1 MWTWHFLSDQHILFD
16 LEKESV
22 LVWTP
27 SRRLGGRRIICHDD
41 RYILKTAVD
50 KEAIIV
56 SNDEYR
62 DMVHENPD
70 FRKAVEER
78 LLMYNFIDEK

>member
-1 MWTWHFLSDQHILFD
+1 MVALFLDQHVLFD
-16 LEKESV
+16 LEKENV

-50 KEAIIV
+50 KDAVIV

-62 DMVHENPD
+62 DMINENPD
-70 FRKAVEER
+70 FRKAVDER
-78 LLMYNFIDEK
+78 LLMYNFIDDK